1 MLFRVF
7 SLVVVAV
14 AFLNHAIPSA
24 QASPTGGLRQL
35 DVAPDD
41 AMFLAAD
48 AGTGAVYAF
57 NEDGESLG
65 VIGNGTSSSLYKRAG
80 GCTAMDAK
88 SAQSIPGWKD
98 VAAVADRK
106 WGTGSRTIVTNEK
119 EYPQYPAT
127 ICIST
132 KPVDIAVNGE
142 PKCSTNT
149 QTVNGTFTGTSG
161 SVELSVTTGTDYS
174 VSTTTTEQT
183 SFGIGV
189 TYSAKF
195 SIPEVAEIGG
205 ATTISTQ
212 IANSHGETTSGTSK
226 HQVTTKVVAN
236 HADGKTCKLDLETK
250 TCTTDGSAQVPFVAK
265 GYVWFEYAEKI
276 DGHYWWAVKIESVL
290 YDDEDRSLY
299 MKVDSVIGSET
310 KSAYKAVC
318 E

>member
-1 MLFRVF
+1 MISRIL
-7 SLVVVAV
+7 SLVLVAV
-14 AFLNHAIPSA
+14 ALFNYTVITAR
-24 QASPTGGLRQL
+24 ASPTRESRQL

-41 AMFLAAD
+41 TMFLAAD

-65 VIGNGTSSSLYKRAG
+65 VIGNDTSSLSKRAG

-88 SAQSIPGWKD
+88 TAQSIPGWKE
-98 VAAVADRK
+98 VATVADRK

-132 KPVDIAVNGE
+132 KPVDIAVNGK

-149 QTVNGTFTGTSG
+149 QTVDGTFTGTSG

-183 SFGIGV
+183 TFGIGV

-226 HQVTTKVVAN
+226 HQVTTKVAAN
-236 HADGKTCKLDLETK
+236 HADGKTCKLDLNTK
-250 TCTTDGSAQVPFVAK
+250 TCTTEGSAQVPFVAK
-265 GYVWFEYAEKI
+265 GYVWFEYADKI

>member
-1 MLFRVF
+1 MISRIL
-7 SLVVVAV
+7 SLVLVAV
-14 AFLNHAIPSA
+14 ALFNYTVITA
-24 QASPTGGLRQL
+24 QASPTRESRQL

-41 AMFLAAD
+41 TMFLAAD

-65 VIGNGTSSSLYKRAG
+65 VIGNDTSSLSKRAG

-88 SAQSIPGWKD
+88 TAQSIPGWKE

-132 KPVDIAVNGE
+132 KPVDIAVNGK

-183 SFGIGV
+183 TFGIGV

-236 HADGKTCKLDLETK
+236 HADGKTCKLDLNTK
-250 TCTTDGSAQVPFVAK
+250 TCTTEGSAQVPFVAK
-265 GYVWFEYAEKI
+265 GYVWFEYADKI